1 MIDKHEQEL
10 INAVKTAREH
20 GDLSENAEYH
30 AAREALALYRSRRQA
45 DEQAKKAAELN
56 ERQMKEEANE
66 AIQEL
71 LDSGM
76 TLDDIKAT
84 MPWMIK

>member
-1 MIDKHEQEL
+1 MIDKQEQEL

-30 AAREALALYRSRRQA
+30 AAREALALYRSRKQA
-45 DEQAKKAAELN
+45 DEQAKKDAERK

-76 TLDDIKAT
+76 TLEDIKAT

>member
-20 GDLSENAEYH
+20 GDLSESAEYH